1 MKFKSFVM
9 NIVVFNVLLALFCLL
24 YILHFSFW
32 FRLRKHIPSNSSP
45 KSRLYTLLAPSIV
58 AVCVIAIG
66 LLFIMDSGVKFRL
79 SLMIVLTAPIL
90 ITHLRAAIAADPI
103 YEALVK
109 RCCLVRATST
119 LLYLTIIPLT
129 IVYCL

>member
-1 MKFKSFVM
+1 M
-9 NIVVFNVLLALFCLL
+9 NTVIFNILLALFCLL

-32 FRLRKHIPSNSSP
+32 FRLKKYAPFKNSP
-45 KSRLYTLLAPSIV
+45 QSRLYTFLAPAIV

-66 LLFIMDSGVKFRL
+66 LLFIMDSGVKFCQ

-109 RCCLVRATST
+109 RCRLVRATST

>member
-1 MKFKSFVM
+1 M
-9 NIVVFNVLLALFCLL
+9 
-24 YILHFSFW
+24 
-32 FRLRKHIPSNSSP
+32 P
-45 KSRLYTLLAPSIV
+45 RLYTFLAPAIV

-90 ITHLRAAIAADPI
+90 ITHLRAAIATDPI

-109 RCCLVRATST
+109 RCRLVRATST

-129 IVYCL
+129 IIYCL

>member
-1 MKFKSFVM
+1 M
-9 NIVVFNVLLALFCLL
+9 NTVIFNILLALFCLL

-32 FRLRKHIPSNSSP
+32 FRLKKYAPFKNSP
-45 KSRLYTLLAPSIV
+45 QSRLYTFLAPAIV

-90 ITHLRAAIAADPI
+90 ITHLRAAIAADQKD
-103 YEALVK
+103 ESLTK
-109 RCCLVRATST
+109 RCCLVRMTSI
-119 LLYLTIIPLT
+119 LLYLTVIPLT
-129 IVYCL
+129 IIYCL

>member
-1 MKFKSFVM
+1 M
-9 NIVVFNVLLALFCLL
+9 NIVVFNVLLALLGLL

-32 FRLRKHIPSNSSP
+32 FRLKKYAPFKNSP
-45 KSRLYTLLAPSIV
+45 QSRLYTFLAPAII

-66 LLFIMDSGVKFRL
+66 FLFIMDSGVKFRL

-109 RCCLVRATST
+109 RCRLVRATST
-119 LLYLTIIPLT
+119 LLYLTVIPLT
-129 IVYCL
+129 IIYCL

>member
-1 MKFKSFVM
+1 M

-79 SLMIVLTAPIL
+79 SLMIILTAPIL
-90 ITHLRAAIAADPI
+90 ITHLRTTT
-103 YEALVK
+103 K
-109 RCCLVRATST
+109 RCRLVRMTST
-119 LLYLTIIPLT
+119 LLYLTVIPLT

>member
-1 MKFKSFVM
+1 MKFKSCVM
-9 NIVVFNVLLALFCLL
+9 NTVIFNILLALFCLL

-32 FRLRKHIPSNSSP
+32 FRLKKYAPFKNSP
-45 KSRLYTLLAPSIV
+45 QSRLYTFLAPAIV

-79 SLMIVLTAPIL
+79 SLMILLTAPIL
-90 ITHLRAAIAADPI
+90 ITHLRATT
-103 YEALVK
+103 K
-109 RCCLVRATST
+109 RCRLVRMTST
-119 LLYLTIIPLT
+119 LLYLNIIPLT

>member
-1 MKFKSFVM
+1 M
-9 NIVVFNVLLALFCLL
+9 NTVIFNILLALFSLL

-32 FRLRKHIPSNSSP
+32 FRLKKYAPFKNSP
-45 KSRLYTLLAPSIV
+45 QSRLYTFLAPAIV

-90 ITHLRAAIAADPI
+90 ITHLRAVT
-103 YEALVK
+103 E
-109 RCCLVRATST
+109 RCRLVRMTSIF
-119 LLYLTIIPLT
+119 LYLTIIPLT
-129 IVYCL
+129 IIYCL

>member
-1 MKFKSFVM
+1 M
-9 NIVVFNVLLALFCLL
+9 NTVVFNILLALFGLL

-32 FRLRKHIPSNSSP
+32 FCLKRDAPFKTTTMP
-45 KSRLYTLLAPSIV
+45 RLYTFLAPAIV

-79 SLMIVLTAPIL
+79 SLMIALTAPIL
-90 ITHLRAAIAADPI
+90 ITHLRATT
-103 YEALVK
+103 K
-109 RCCLVRATST
+109 RCRLVRMTST
-119 LLYLTIIPLT
+119 LLYLNIIPLT

>member
-1 MKFKSFVM
+1 M
-9 NIVVFNVLLALFCLL
+9 NTIVFNVFLALFCLL

-32 FRLRKHIPSNSSP
+32 FRLKKYAPFKNSP
-45 KSRLYTLLAPSIV
+45 QSRLYTFLAPAII

-109 RCCLVRATST
+109 RCRLVRATST

>member
-1 MKFKSFVM
+1 M
-9 NIVVFNVLLALFCLL
+9 NTVIFNILLALFCLL
-24 YILHFSFW
+24 YILLFSFW
-32 FRLRKHIPSNSSP
+32 FCLKRDAPFKTTTMP
-45 KSRLYTLLAPSIV
+45 RLYTFLAPVIV

-109 RCCLVRATST
+109 RCRLVRATST

>member
-1 MKFKSFVM
+1 M
-9 NIVVFNVLLALFCLL
+9 NTVVFNVLLALFGLL
-24 YILHFSFW
+24 YILNFSFW
-32 FRLRKHIPSNSSP
+32 FCLKRDAPFKTTTMP
-45 KSRLYTLLAPSIV
+45 RLYTFLAPAIV

-90 ITHLRAAIAADPI
+90 ITHLRAAIAADQKD
-103 YEALVK
+103 ESLTK

>member
-1 MKFKSFVM
+1 M
-9 NIVVFNVLLALFCLL
+9 NTVIFNILLALFSLL

-32 FRLRKHIPSNSSP
+32 FRLKKYAPFKNSTQS
-45 KSRLYTLLAPSIV
+45 KLYTFLAPAIV

-90 ITHLRAAIAADPI
+90 ITHLRAVT
-103 YEALVK
+103 E
-109 RCCLVRATST
+109 RCRLVRMTSIF
-119 LLYLTIIPLT
+119 LYLTIIPLT
-129 IVYCL
+129 IIYCL